1 MRYTLMNQGYE
12 VLDFA
17 MDASSGLPTDIR
29 LREGMGWAPM
39 QFPTD
44 GQDIASSLDRFLR
57 RRAICSDRADLAH
70 IMRACGTRCAVDLAL
85 LSGGFSLSDQY
96 WYRREDTDQTWEGS
110 NFFDHGWD
118 PSFGLAILNKDYDA
132 LARASIRTPDTIL
145 GGFCRKA
152 WIQTERV
159 PRLHKATC
167 VDDANILC
175 EALVS
180 RMLDRLV
187 GRRGHVPYQPAT
199 FCGELYSTS
208 PVMLGKDE
216 ELVRGIEL
224 LGREGV
230 ALERLD
236 ATTGTRNFDELMGVY
251 LRALQKHGVPEP
263 RQAVAKVFVAA
274 TLTLDLDT
282 HPSNFGFI
290 RDLKTLELREAPL
303 FDHGR
308 GFTYMRDKF
317 ALIKKEPKVADLM
330 LGRHF
335 SRLVPAW
342 DYSWYDPHA
351 LDDFEDEILE
361 TLSSVDVLPKG
372 YAELMAALFKKQR
385 SYVNRIAERS
395 R

>member
-1 MRYTLMNQGYE
+1 MRYTLMNQGRE

-17 MDASSGLPTDIR
+17 MDANSGLPTDIR
-29 LREGMGWAPM
+29 PREGMGWAPM

-44 GQDIASSLDRFLR
+44 GQDLVPSLDRFLR
-57 RRAICSDRADLAH
+57 QRAICVDREDLAS
-70 IMRACGTRCAVDLAL
+70 IMRACGTRRAVDLAL
-85 LSGGFSLSDQY
+85 QSGGFSLSDQY
-96 WYRREDTDQTWEGS
+96 WYRHEGTNQTWEGS
-110 NFFDHGWD
+110 NFFDNEWD
-118 PSFGLAILNKDYDA
+118 PSFGEAILKKDYDA
-132 LARASIRTPDTIL
+132 LAHASARTPDTTL

-152 WIQTERV
+152 WIQTERG

-167 VDDANILC
+167 ADDANILC

-187 GRRGHVPYQPAT
+187 GMRGHVPYQPAT

-236 ATTGTRNFDELMGVY
+236 AATGMRNFDELMGIY

-263 RQAVAKVFVAA
+263 RQAVAKVFVTA
-274 TLTLDLDT
+274 TLTLDFDT

-290 RDLKTLELREAPL
+290 RNLKTLELREAPL

-317 ALIKKEPKVADLM
+317 ALIKREPRVAELL
-330 LGRHF
+330 LGLHF
-335 SRLVPAW
+335 CRLDPAW

-361 TLSSVDVLPKG
+361 TLSAIDALPKG
-372 YAELMAALFKKQR
+372 YAELMVALFKKQR